1 MKITKVEAI
10 PIRQKGKI
18 EAINDSSQ
26 DGVIIKVSTDEGI
39 VGYGE
44 VDSAPWVVKSI
55 IESPAS
61 HRMAI
66 GLAKIVVGQDPYEV
80 EKIWND
86 MYKYSIFYGQHG
98 VTIHAMS
105 GIDIAIWD
113 IIGKAENKPIW
124 KLLGGKYRD
133 KVKAYASTLMP
144 YTPEEA
150 YQETKKLVEQGYKTI
165 KLGWGGFEQDENT
178 QVKLVK
184 AARQA
189 AGEDVDLL
197 FDIGFLPSEH
207 LTIDA
212 PSRIELVKRFEEYH
226 PYAIEEPLWPHDYE
240 GYGRLSENTNTRIVC
255 GENETTVYGFKQLI
269 EIGKV
274 AFVQPDISRC
284 GGFTQAKK
292 IATLAETHSINVV
305 PHCWSSGIVEAA
317 ALNLIAAIPN
327 ANLLEYD
334 VYPTQLR
341 FDIVPE
347 DIKIKDGY
355 AYIPDGPGLGI
366 TVSEEAIEKYRCDDI
381 PKGE

>member
-10 PIRQKGKI
+10 PIRQK
-18 EAINDSSQ
+18 EAIKAENDSSQ
-26 DGVIIKVSTDEGI
+26 DGVIIKVYTDAGI

-44 VDSAPWVVKSI
+44 VDSAPWAVKAI

-66 GLAKIVVGQDPYEV
+66 GLAKIVIGQDPYNV

-124 KLLGGKYRD
+124 QLLGGKYRD
-133 KVKAYASTLMP
+133 RVRAYASTLMP

-150 YQETKKLVEQGYKTI
+150 YKETKKWVDAGYKAI
-165 KLGWGGFEQDENT
+165 KLGWGGFEQDEHT
-178 QVKLVK
+178 QIKLVE
-184 AARQA
+184 AARRA
-189 AGEDVDLL
+189 AGDDVDLL
-197 FDIGFLPSEH
+197 FDIGFLPSEE

-212 PSRIELVKRFEEYH
+212 PSRIQLIKKLEKYN
-226 PYAIEEPLWPHDYE
+226 PYAIEEALWPHDYE
-240 GYGRLSENTNTRIVC
+240 GYRKLVDGTNTRIVC
-255 GENETTVYGFKQLI
+255 GENETTMFGYKQLI
-269 EIGKV
+269 EESKV

-292 IATLAETHSINVV
+292 IATLAEAHSINVV

-317 ALNLIAAIPN
+317 ALHLIAAVPN

-334 VYPTQLR
+334 VYDSALR
-341 FDIVPE
+341 YDIVPNE
-347 DIKIKDGY
+347 MKPVNGY
-355 AYIPDGPGLGI
+355 VKVPDGPGLGI
-366 TVSEEAIEKYRCDDI
+366 EVSEEAIEKYRCDSI
-381 PKGE
+381 PKE

>member
-26 DGVIIKVSTDEGI
+26 DGIIIKVSTDAGI

-44 VDSAPWVVKSI
+44 VDSAPWVVKAI

-66 GLAKIVVGQDPYEV
+66 GLAKIVEGQDPYDV

-124 KLLGGKYRD
+124 KLLGGQFRD

-144 YTPEEA
+144 YTPLEA
-150 YQETKKLVEQGYKTI
+150 YEETKKHVDAGYKAI

-178 QVKLVK
+178 QVKLVEAARK
-184 AARQA
+184 AA
-189 AGEDVDLL
+189 GDDVDLL
-197 FDIGFLPSEH
+197 FDIGFLPSEQ

-212 PSRIELVKRFEEYH
+212 PSRIQLVKRFEKYH
-226 PYAIEEPLWPHDYE
+226 PYAIEEALWPHDYE

-255 GENETTVYGFKQLI
+255 GENETTLFGFKQLI
-269 EIGKV
+269 EI
-274 AFVQPDISRC
+274 
-284 GGFTQAKK
+284 
-292 IATLAETHSINVV
+292 
-305 PHCWSSGIVEAA
+305 
-317 ALNLIAAIPN
+317 
-327 ANLLEYD
+327 
-334 VYPTQLR
+334 
-341 FDIVPE
+341 
-347 DIKIKDGY
+347 
-355 AYIPDGPGLGI
+355 
-366 TVSEEAIEKYRCDDI
+366 
-381 PKGE
+381 

>member
-10 PIRQKGKI
+10 PIRQKNKI

-26 DGVIIKVSTDEGI
+26 DGVIIKVSTDSGI

-44 VDSAPWVVKSI
+44 VDSAPWVVKAI

-61 HRMAI
+61 HRMAV
-66 GLAKIVVGQDPYEV
+66 GLAKIVEGQDPFEV
-80 EKIWND
+80 EKIWDD

-113 IIGKAENKPIW
+113 IIGKALNKPIW
-124 KLLGGKYRD
+124 KLLGGKYKD
-133 KVKAYASTLMP
+133 CVKAYASTLMP
-144 YTPEEA
+144 YTQEEA
-150 YQETKKLVEQGYKTI
+150 YKETKKHVDAGYKAI

-178 QVKLVK
+178 QVKLVEAARK
-184 AARQA
+184 AA
-189 AGEDVDLL
+189 GDDVDLL
-197 FDIGFLPSEH
+197 FDIGFLPSKD

-212 PSRIELVKRFEEYH
+212 PSRIQLVKRFEKYH

-240 GYGRLSENTNTRIVC
+240 GYGRLSLGTDTRIVC
-255 GENETTVYGFKQLI
+255 GENETTMFGFKQLI
-269 EIGKV
+269 EVGKV

-284 GGFTQAKK
+284 GGFTQAKR
-292 IATLAETHSINVV
+292 IATLAQAHSINVV

-317 ALNLIAAIPN
+317 ALHLIAAIPN
-327 ANLLEYD
+327 SNLLEYD
-334 VYPTQLR
+334 VYPSQIR
-341 FDIVPE
+341 FDIVPD
-347 DIKIKDGY
+347 DIEIRDGF
-355 AYIPDGPGLGI
+355 AYVPNGPGLGI
-366 TVSEEAIEKYRCDDI
+366 NVSEEAIEKYRCDDI